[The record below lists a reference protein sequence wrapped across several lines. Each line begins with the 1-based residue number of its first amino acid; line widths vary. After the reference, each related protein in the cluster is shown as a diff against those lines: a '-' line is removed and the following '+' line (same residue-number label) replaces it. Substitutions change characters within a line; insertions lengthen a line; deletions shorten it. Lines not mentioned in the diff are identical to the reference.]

1 VSNTFLYVVTV
12 LIWGS
17 TWFAIEFQLGSVAPE
32 VSLVYRYAG
41 AALLLFAWSR
51 LRGLQLSFRLR
62 DHIWFALL
70 GVFLFGVNYVL
81 AYRAQIYITSA
92 LTAIVFST
100 FAWMNIINPKIIF
113 GVRAG
118 RKVLFGAL
126 LGVAGIFTLFVPQ
139 IGEISLTDGIFFGS
153 VLAVSGAFVASL
165 GNMISQGAQKR
176 NLPVIQG
183 NAWGMFYGALVSAGI
198 AAAGGHAF
206 DFDWSIGYI
215 GSLAYLTV
223 FGSIF
228 AFGAYLTLL
237 GRIGA
242 SKAGYSMVL
251 FPVVALILS
260 MLFEGLQIDA
270 TIVVGTLLVLAGNV
284 FVLKKDLTA
293 PVIPRVVAGNLRRD
307 TAKHGR
313 IQPRAYAGR

>member
-1 VSNTFLYVVTV
+1 MNNTFLYIVTV

-17 TWFAIEFQLGSVAPE
+17 TWFAIEFQLGTVAPE

-41 AALLLFAWSR
+41 ASLLLFGWSR
-51 LRGLQLSFRLR
+51 LRGLQLSFRPA
-62 DHIWFALL
+62 DHFWFVLL

-92 LTAIVFST
+92 LTAIAFST
-100 FAWMNIINPKIIF
+100 LVWMNIINARIFF
-113 GVRAG
+113 GVRTG

-139 IGEISLTDGIFFGS
+139 ISDLSLTDNVFYGS

-165 GNMISQGAQKR
+165 GNMVSQGAQKR

-183 NAWGMFYGALVSAGI
+183 NAWGMFYGSAV
-198 AAAGGHAF
+198 AAVMATTGGHSF
-206 DFDWSIGYI
+206 SFEWSIGYV

-260 MLFEGLQIDA
+260 MLFEGLRIDA
-270 TIVVGTLLVLAGNV
+270 TVLTGTLLVLAGNV
-284 FVLKKDLTA
+284 FVLKKDASKPAESQMLPNTPA
-293 PVIPRVVAGNLRRD
+293 LDGACAR
-307 TAKHGR
+307 R
-313 IQPRAYAGR
+313 IQA